1 MTMLWGIL
9 EFKLQLEEGEGEDH
23 EEAEEEE
30 EEPEGA
36 EPEEDLCELKWDGSS
51 NDRVLFCITVLQFLI
66 SFSHILTFMCW
77 HYVFGIHFWNI
88 EILDY

>member
-51 NDRVLFCITVLQFLI
+51 NNRDDNRWYQSL
-66 SFSHILTFMCW
+66 
-77 HYVFGIHFWNI
+77 
-88 EILDY
+88 

>member
-1 MTMLWGIL
+1 MLCH
-9 EFKLQLEEGEGEDH
+9 KLQLEEVKGEDH

-51 NDRVLFCITVLQFLI
+51 NNRDDNRWYQSL
-66 SFSHILTFMCW
+66 
-77 HYVFGIHFWNI
+77 
-88 EILDY
+88 